1 MVKGRLDGKVALI
14 TGGARGIGRATAELF
29 ADEGAQVEIADI
41 SMAEPAFDHPAI
53 HHSAHDIASEE
64 AWADLVD
71 AIVAR
76 HGRIDILVNNAAI
89 GGSTLPLAE
98 ERLADWN
105 RALEVNL
112 TGVMLG
118 MKAVLP
124 LMRARRAG
132 SIVNF
137 SSIWGNSAVAAM
149 AAYHATKGAVRT
161 LTKHA
166 AVTYAP
172 DNVRVNSVHP
182 GITATVPVVVDQPAE
197 ATAAIIAATPLGRM
211 AQPIEIARAVLF
223 LASDD
228 ASFVTGSELIV
239 DGGYLAQ

>member
-1 MVKGRLDGKVALI
+1 MGRLNGKVALI

-29 ADEGAQVEIADI
+29 AEEGAQVEVADFGL
-41 SMAEPAFDHPAI
+41 PDPPFDHPAI
-53 HHSAHDIASEE
+53 HFSSHDTSSES
-64 AWADLVD
+64 AWAELVT
-71 AIVAR
+71 AIEAR
-76 HGRIDILVNNAAI
+76 HGRIDILINNAAI
-89 GGSTLPLAE
+89 GGSALALAD
-98 ERLADWN
+98 ERLSDWN
-105 RALEVNL
+105 RAIEVNL

-118 MKAVLP
+118 MRAVLP
-124 LMRARRAG
+124 LMRSRRSG

-137 SSIWGNSAVAAM
+137 SSIWGNAAVTAL
-149 AAYHATKGAVRT
+149 AAYHATKGGVRT

-172 DNVRVNSVHP
+172 DNVRVNSIHP
-182 GITATVPVVVDQPAE
+182 GITGTVPVLVDQPAE
-197 ATAAIIAATPLGRM
+197 ATAAIVAATPLGRI

-223 LASDD
+223 LASDE